1 MPNKNQFLAA
11 FENLKLAFED
21 RVLTDMPI
29 LKGQTLMENAKIEKF
44 KWDILGDFRTKNW
57 QKNNVLYLVCHLICL
72 QTKNGEKRDKQ
83 KKNWYVVMFVV
94 L

>member
-1 MPNKNQFLAA
+1 MLP
-11 FENLKLAFED
+11 D
-21 RVLTDMPI
+21 RSLSIGKKM
-29 LKGQTLMENAKIEKF
+29 MENAKIEKF

-83 KKNWYVVMFVV
+83 KKIDT